1 MKVIYEMASKP
12 LEEEKPIND
21 KEILSDM
28 LNRII
33 GFASEKK
40 EAKENE
46 SSENKENIKLNTK

>member
-1 MKVIYEMASKP
+1 MASKP